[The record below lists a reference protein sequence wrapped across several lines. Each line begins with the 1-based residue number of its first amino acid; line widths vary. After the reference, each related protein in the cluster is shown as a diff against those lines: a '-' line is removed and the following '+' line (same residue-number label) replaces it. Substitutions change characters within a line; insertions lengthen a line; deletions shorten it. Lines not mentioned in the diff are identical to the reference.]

1 MHRGLDVSKG
11 APVESGWPVI
21 AERDSPRNLPA
32 AALAA
37 ACDGRQEHV
46 AQDTRSLEKAR
57 AAPGVPGAAE
67 TLETSTERGPTAGG
81 EEAAVCEAPSHAPPR
96 VTGQRQLT
104 ERGLK
109 VVSGGSHPCARP

>member
-11 APVESGWPVI
+11 APVKSGWPVI

-57 AAPGVPGAAE
+57 AAPGVPGAAGDPGN
-67 TLETSTERGPTAGG
+67 LNRKGPDCWGGG
-81 EEAAVCEAPSHAPPR
+81 EGGGR
-96 VTGQRQLT
+96 VMLNQG
-104 ERGLK
+104 
-109 VVSGGSHPCARP
+109 